1 MDSNQEMGLMW
12 AVTAL
17 RNALLIQGVLVQED
31 IDLAVGEIFTKMALD
46 KTFGAHPELLKSFDV
61 SKVEHVVRTILHPAY
76 QQEGS

>member
-17 RNALLIQGVLVQED
+17 RNALLIKGVLVQED

-46 KTFGAHPELLKSFDV
+46 KTLGARLELLNAFDV
-61 SKVEHVVRTILHPAY
+61 PKVEHVVRTILHPRY
-76 QQEGS
+76 QEERS